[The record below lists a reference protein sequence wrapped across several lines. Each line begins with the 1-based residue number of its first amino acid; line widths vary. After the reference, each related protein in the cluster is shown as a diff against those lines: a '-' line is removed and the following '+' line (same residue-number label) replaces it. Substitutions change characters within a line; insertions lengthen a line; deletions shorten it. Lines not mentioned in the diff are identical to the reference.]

1 MRDNPKPYEI
11 YRHFKGN
18 TYQIL
23 AIAKDSEDGHL
34 IVVYQALYGSYEI
47 YARDLVQFMS
57 PVDRIKYPEAEA
69 QYRFTKVEP
78 AQPTVNAGNG
88 RSCSQPDSK
97 TDTGYADSQSNF
109 QMDTGYSDSR
119 SNSKANTVHSEGRSD
134 VKVNAEYQSNQSDEK
149 TNTGHQDDQS
159 DIKVDADYQMDPQ
172 VEAFLDADSYE
183 EKLNI
188 LAGLHRRITD
198 DMLQIMALTMDI
210 ELNPGSTQEQYDELK
225 NCLLTRDKFE
235 ADRRF

>member
-23 AIAKDSEDGHL
+23 AIAKDSENGHL

-69 QYRFTKVEP
+69 QYRFTKVDS
-78 AQPTVNAGNG
+78 AQPTVNDKNG
-88 RSCSQPDSK
+88 HSYSQSDTK
-97 TDTGYADSQSNF
+97 TDTGN
-109 QMDTGYSDSR
+109 SDSR

-134 VKVNAEYQSNQSDEK
+134 VKINAEYQSNQSDEK

-210 ELNPGSTQEQYDELK
+210 ELNPGSTQERYDELK

>member
-57 PVDRIKYPEAEA
+57 PVDRIKYPEVEA
-69 QYRFTKVEP
+69 QYRFTKVKP
-78 AQPTVNAGNG
+78 VQPTANGGNG
-88 RSCSQPDSK
+88 HSYSRSDSK
-97 TDTGYADSQSNF
+97 TDKGYSASRSNS
-109 QMDTGYSDSR
+109 QMDTGYSASQ
-119 SNSKANTVHSEGRSD
+119 SNSKANTVHSESKSD
-134 VKVNAEYQSNQSDEK
+134 VKVNAEYQSSQSDEK
-149 TNTGHQDDQS
+149 TNAGHQDDQS
-159 DIKVDADYQMDPQ
+159 DVKTDTDYQMDPQ

-210 ELNPGSTQEQYDELK
+210 ELNPGSTQERYDELK

>member
-69 QYRFTKVEP
+69 QYRFTKVDS
-78 AQPTVNAGNG
+78 AQPTVNDKNG
-88 RSCSQPDSK
+88 HSYSQSDTK
-97 TDTGYADSQSNF
+97 TDTGN
-109 QMDTGYSDSR
+109 SDSR
-119 SNSKANTVHSEGRSD
+119 SNSQMDTGHFESKSD
-134 VKVNAEYQSNQSDEK
+134 VNVNAEYQSSQSVEK
-149 TNTGHQDDQS
+149 TDAGHQDEQS
-159 DIKVDADYQMDPQ
+159 DAKSDAGYQMDPQ

-198 DMLQIMALTMDI
+198 DMLKIMALTMDI

-225 NCLLTRDKFE
+225 NCLLTRNKFE
-235 ADRRF
+235 ADRRI

>member
-57 PVDRIKYPEAEA
+57 PVDHINYPEVEA
-69 QYRFTKVEP
+69 QYRFTKVES
-78 AQPTVNAGNG
+78 AQPIVNGGNVHSYN
-88 RSCSQPDSK
+88 RSDSK
-97 TDTGYADSQSNF
+97 T
-109 QMDTGYSDSR
+109 DTGYSDSR
-119 SNSKANTVHSEGRSD
+119 SNSKANTVHSESRSD
-134 VKVNAEYQSNQSDEK
+134 VNVNAEYQSSQSDEK
-149 TNTGHQDDQS
+149 TNAGHQDDRS
-159 DIKVDADYQMDPQ
+159 DVKTDTDYQMDPQ

-210 ELNPGSTQEQYDELK
+210 ELNPGSTQERYDELK

>member
-1 MRDNPKPYEI
+1 MRNNPKPYEI

-69 QYRFTKVEP
+69 QYRFTKVDS
-78 AQPTVNAGNG
+78 AQPTVNDKNG
-88 RSCSQPDSK
+88 HSYSQTDTK
-97 TDTGYADSQSNF
+97 TDTGNSDSRSNF
-109 QMDTGYSDSR
+109 QMDTGHFE
-119 SNSKANTVHSEGRSD
+119 SKSE
-134 VKVNAEYQSNQSDEK
+134 VNVNAEYQSSQSVEK
-149 TNTGHQDDQS
+149 TDAGHQDEQS
-159 DIKVDADYQMDPQ
+159 DAKSDAGYQMDPQ

-198 DMLQIMALTMDI
+198 DMLKIMALTMDI

-225 NCLLTRDKFE
+225 NCLLTRNKFE
-235 ADRRF
+235 ADRRI

>member
-69 QYRFTKVEP
+69 QYRFTKVDS
-78 AQPTVNAGNG
+78 AQPTVNDKNG
-88 RSCSQPDSK
+88 HSYSQSDTK
-97 TDTGYADSQSNF
+97 TDTGN
-109 QMDTGYSDSR
+109 SDSR

-159 DIKVDADYQMDPQ
+159 DIKVDAGYQMDPQ

-210 ELNPGSTQEQYDELK
+210 ELNPGSTQERYDELK

>member
-1 MRDNPKPYEI
+1 MRNNPKPYEI

-69 QYRFTKVEP
+69 QYRFTKVDS
-78 AQPTVNAGNG
+78 AQPTVNDKNG
-88 RSCSQPDSK
+88 HSYSQSDTK
-97 TDTGYADSQSNF
+97 TDTGNSDSRSNF
-109 QMDTGYSDSR
+109 QMDTGHFE
-119 SNSKANTVHSEGRSD
+119 SKSE
-134 VKVNAEYQSNQSDEK
+134 VNVNAEYQSSQSVEK
-149 TNTGHQDDQS
+149 TDAGHQDEQS
-159 DIKVDADYQMDPQ
+159 DAKSDAGYQMDPQ

-198 DMLQIMALTMDI
+198 DMLKIMALTMDI

-225 NCLLTRDKFE
+225 NCLLTRNKFE
-235 ADRRF
+235 ADRRI

>member
-69 QYRFTKVEP
+69 QYRFTKVDS
-78 AQPTVNAGNG
+78 AQPTVNDKNG
-88 RSCSQPDSK
+88 HSYSQSDTK
-97 TDTGYADSQSNF
+97 TDTGN
-109 QMDTGYSDSR
+109 SDSR
-119 SNSKANTVHSEGRSD
+119 SNPQMDTGHFESKSD
-134 VKVNAEYQSNQSDEK
+134 VNVNVEYQSSQSDEK
-149 TNTGHQDDQS
+149 TNAGHQDEQS
-159 DIKVDADYQMDPQ
+159 DVKSDAGYQMDPQ

-198 DMLQIMALTMDI
+198 DMLKIMALTMDI
-210 ELNPGSTQEQYDELK
+210 ELNPGSLFK
-225 NCLLTRDKFE
+225 FNRALTSINPGPGFNTSSSCSV
-235 ADRRF
+235 

>member
-69 QYRFTKVEP
+69 QYRFTKVDS
-78 AQPTVNAGNG
+78 AQPTVNDKNG
-88 RSCSQPDSK
+88 HSYSQPDTK
-97 TDTGYADSQSNF
+97 TDTGN
-109 QMDTGYSDSR
+109 SDSR

-210 ELNPGSTQEQYDELK
+210 ELNPGSTQERYDELK

>member
-34 IVVYQALYGSYEI
+34 IVIYQALYGSYEI

-69 QYRFTKVEP
+69 QYRFTKVDS
-78 AQPTVNAGNG
+78 AQPTVNDKNG
-88 RSCSQPDSK
+88 HSYSQSDTK
-97 TDTGYADSQSNF
+97 TDTGN
-109 QMDTGYSDSR
+109 SDSR
-119 SNSKANTVHSEGRSD
+119 SNSQMDTGHFESKSD
-134 VKVNAEYQSNQSDEK
+134 VNVKVEYQSSQSDEK
-149 TNTGHQDDQS
+149 TNAGHQDEQS
-159 DIKVDADYQMDPQ
+159 DVKADADYQMDPQ

-198 DMLQIMALTMDI
+198 DMLKIMALTMDI

-225 NCLLTRDKFE
+225 NCLLTRNKFE
-235 ADRRF
+235 ADRRI

>member
-69 QYRFTKVEP
+69 QYRFTKVDS
-78 AQPTVNAGNG
+78 AQPTVNDKNG
-88 RSCSQPDSK
+88 HSYSQSDTK
-97 TDTGYADSQSNF
+97 TDTGN
-109 QMDTGYSDSR
+109 SDSR
-119 SNSKANTVHSEGRSD
+119 SNSKANTVHSEGRTD
-134 VKVNAEYQSNQSDEK
+134 VKVNAEYQSSQSDEK

-198 DMLQIMALTMDI
+198 DMLKIMALTMDI

-225 NCLLTRDKFE
+225 NCLLTRNKFE
-235 ADRRF
+235 ADRRI

>member
-69 QYRFTKVEP
+69 QYRFTKVDS
-78 AQPTVNAGNG
+78 AQPTVNDKNG
-88 RSCSQPDSK
+88 HSYSQSDTK
-97 TDTGYADSQSNF
+97 TDTGN
-109 QMDTGYSDSR
+109 SDSR
-119 SNSKANTVHSEGRSD
+119 SNSQMDTGHFESKSD
-134 VKVNAEYQSNQSDEK
+134 VNVNAEYQSSQSVEK
-149 TNTGHQDDQS
+149 TDAGHQDEQS
-159 DIKVDADYQMDPQ
+159 DVKSDAGYQMDPQ

-198 DMLQIMALTMDI
+198 DMLKIMALTMDI

-225 NCLLTRDKFE
+225 NCLLTRNKFE
-235 ADRRF
+235 ADRRI

>member
-69 QYRFTKVEP
+69 QYRFTKVDS
-78 AQPTVNAGNG
+78 AQPTVNDKNG
-88 RSCSQPDSK
+88 HSYSQSDTK
-97 TDTGYADSQSNF
+97 TDTGN
-109 QMDTGYSDSR
+109 SDSR
-119 SNSKANTVHSEGRSD
+119 SNPQMDTGHFESKSD
-134 VKVNAEYQSNQSDEK
+134 VNVNVEYQSSQSDEK
-149 TNTGHQDDQS
+149 TNAGHQDEQS
-159 DIKVDADYQMDPQ
+159 DVKSDAGYQMDPQ

-198 DMLQIMALTMDI
+198 DMLKIMALTMDI

-225 NCLLTRDKFE
+225 DCLLTRNKFE
-235 ADRRF
+235 ADRRI

>member
-69 QYRFTKVEP
+69 QYRFTKVDS
-78 AQPTVNAGNG
+78 AQPTVNDKNG
-88 RSCSQPDSK
+88 HSYSQSDTK
-97 TDTGYADSQSNF
+97 TDTGN
-109 QMDTGYSDSR
+109 SDSR
-119 SNSKANTVHSEGRSD
+119 SNSQMDTGHFESKSD
-134 VKVNAEYQSNQSDEK
+134 VNVKAEYQSSQSDEK
-149 TNTGHQDDQS
+149 TNAGHQDEQS
-159 DIKVDADYQMDPQ
+159 DVKADADYQMDPQ

-198 DMLQIMALTMDI
+198 DMLKIMALTMDI

-225 NCLLTRDKFE
+225 NCLLTRNKFE
-235 ADRRF
+235 ADRRI

>member
-78 AQPTVNAGNG
+78 AQPTVNGGNG
-88 RSCSQPDSK
+88 HSYNRSASK
-97 TDTGYADSQSNF
+97 TDTGYSASWSNSQT
-109 QMDTGYSDSR
+109 DTGNSDSR
-119 SNSKANTVHSEGRSD
+119 SNSQMDTGHFESKSD
-134 VKVNAEYQSNQSDEK
+134 VNVNAEYQSSQSVEK
-149 TNTGHQDDQS
+149 TDAGHQDEQS
-159 DIKVDADYQMDPQ
+159 DAKSDAGYQMDPQ

-210 ELNPGSTQEQYDELK
+210 ELNPGSTQERYDELK

>member
-69 QYRFTKVEP
+69 QYRFTKVDS
-78 AQPTVNAGNG
+78 AQPTVNDKNG
-88 RSCSQPDSK
+88 HSYSQSDTK
-97 TDTGYADSQSNF
+97 TDTGN
-109 QMDTGYSDSR
+109 SDSR
-119 SNSKANTVHSEGRSD
+119 SNPQMDTGHFESKSD
-134 VKVNAEYQSNQSDEK
+134 VNVNVEYQSSQSDEK
-149 TNTGHQDDQS
+149 TNAGHQDEQS
-159 DIKVDADYQMDPQ
+159 DVKADADYQMDPQ

-210 ELNPGSTQEQYDELK
+210 ELNPGSTQERYDELK

-235 ADRRF
+235 ADRRI

>member
-69 QYRFTKVEP
+69 QYRFTKVDS
-78 AQPTVNAGNG
+78 AQPTVNDKNG
-88 RSCSQPDSK
+88 HPYSQSDTK
-97 TDTGYADSQSNF
+97 TDTGN
-109 QMDTGYSDSR
+109 SDSR
-119 SNSKANTVHSEGRSD
+119 SNSQMDTGHFESKSD
-134 VKVNAEYQSNQSDEK
+134 VNVNAEYQSNQSDEK

-210 ELNPGSTQEQYDELK
+210 ELNPGSTQERYDELK

>member
-69 QYRFTKVEP
+69 QYRFTKVDS
-78 AQPTVNAGNG
+78 AQPTVNDKNG
-88 RSCSQPDSK
+88 HSYSQSDTK
-97 TDTGYADSQSNF
+97 TDTGN
-109 QMDTGYSDSR
+109 SDSR
-119 SNSKANTVHSEGRSD
+119 SNSQMDTGHFESKSD
-134 VKVNAEYQSNQSDEK
+134 VNVNAEYQSNQSDEK

-198 DMLQIMALTMDI
+198 DMLKIMALTMDI
-210 ELNPGSTQEQYDELK
+210 ELNPGSTQERYDELK

>member
-69 QYRFTKVEP
+69 QYRFTKVDS
-78 AQPTVNAGNG
+78 AQPTVNDKNG
-88 RSCSQPDSK
+88 HP
-97 TDTGYADSQSNF
+97 YSQSDTKT
-109 QMDTGYSDSR
+109 DTGYSDSR
-119 SNSKANTVHSEGRSD
+119 SNSQMDTGHFESKSD
-134 VKVNAEYQSNQSDEK
+134 VNVKVEYQSNQSDEK

-159 DIKVDADYQMDPQ
+159 DI
-172 VEAFLDADSYE
+172 
-183 EKLNI
+183 
-188 LAGLHRRITD
+188 
-198 DMLQIMALTMDI
+198 
-210 ELNPGSTQEQYDELK
+210 
-225 NCLLTRDKFE
+225 
-235 ADRRF
+235 

>member
-69 QYRFTKVEP
+69 QYRFTKVDS
-78 AQPTVNAGNG
+78 AQPTVNDKNG
-88 RSCSQPDSK
+88 HSYSQSDTK
-97 TDTGYADSQSNF
+97 TDTGNSDSRSNS
-109 QMDTGYSDSR
+109 QMDTCYSDSR
-119 SNSKANTVHSEGRSD
+119 SNSKA
-134 VKVNAEYQSNQSDEK
+134 
-149 TNTGHQDDQS
+149 NTGHQDDQS

-198 DMLQIMALTMDI
+198 DMLKIMALTMDI

-225 NCLLTRDKFE
+225 NCLLTRNKFE
-235 ADRRF
+235 ADRRI

>member
-1 MRDNPKPYEI
+1 MRNNPKPYEI

-57 PVDRIKYPEAEA
+57 PVDRIRYPEAEA
-69 QYRFTKVEP
+69 QYRFTKVDS
-78 AQPTVNAGNG
+78 AQPTVNDKNG
-88 RSCSQPDSK
+88 HSYSQTDTK
-97 TDTGYADSQSNF
+97 TDTGN
-109 QMDTGYSDSR
+109 SDSR
-119 SNSKANTVHSEGRSD
+119 SNSQMDTGHFESKSE
-134 VKVNAEYQSNQSDEK
+134 VNVNAEYQSSQSDEK
-149 TNTGHQDDQS
+149 TDAGHQDEQS
-159 DIKVDADYQMDPQ
+159 DVKSDAGYQMDPQ

-198 DMLQIMALTMDI
+198 DMLKIMALTMDI

-225 NCLLTRDKFE
+225 NCLLTRNKFE
-235 ADRRF
+235 ADRRI

>member
-18 TYQIL
+18 IYQIL

-69 QYRFTKVEP
+69 QYRFTKVDS
-78 AQPTVNAGNG
+78 AQPTVNDKNG
-88 RSCSQPDSK
+88 HSYSQSDTK
-97 TDTGYADSQSNF
+97 TDTGN
-109 QMDTGYSDSR
+109 SDSR
-119 SNSKANTVHSEGRSD
+119 SNSQMDTGHFESRSD
-134 VKVNAEYQSNQSDEK
+134 VNVNVEYQSSQSDEK

-159 DIKVDADYQMDPQ
+159 DVKADADYQMDPQ

-198 DMLQIMALTMDI
+198 DMLKIMALTMDI

-225 NCLLTRDKFE
+225 NCLLTRNKFE
-235 ADRRF
+235 ADRRI

>member
-1 MRDNPKPYEI
+1 MRNNPKPYEI

-69 QYRFTKVEP
+69 QYRFTKVDS
-78 AQPTVNAGNG
+78 AQPTVNDKNG
-88 RSCSQPDSK
+88 HSYSQTDTK
-97 TDTGYADSQSNF
+97 TDTGN
-109 QMDTGYSDSR
+109 SDSR
-119 SNSKANTVHSEGRSD
+119 SNSQMDTGHFESKSE
-134 VKVNAEYQSNQSDEK
+134 VNVNAEYQSSQSDEK
-149 TNTGHQDDQS
+149 TDAGHQDEQS
-159 DIKVDADYQMDPQ
+159 DAKSDAGYQMDPQ

-198 DMLQIMALTMDI
+198 DMLKIMALTMDI

-225 NCLLTRDKFE
+225 NCLLTRNKFE
-235 ADRRF
+235 ADRRI

>member
-69 QYRFTKVEP
+69 QYRFTKVDS
-78 AQPTVNAGNG
+78 AQPTVNDKNG
-88 RSCSQPDSK
+88 HSYSQSDTK
-97 TDTGYADSQSNF
+97 TDTGN
-109 QMDTGYSDSR
+109 SDSR
-119 SNSKANTVHSEGRSD
+119 SNSQMDTGHFESRSD
-134 VKVNAEYQSNQSDEK
+134 VNVNVEYQSSQSDEK

-159 DIKVDADYQMDPQ
+159 DVKADADYQMDPQ

-210 ELNPGSTQEQYDELK
+210 ELNPGSTQERYDELK

>member
-69 QYRFTKVEP
+69 QYRFTKVDS
-78 AQPTVNAGNG
+78 AQPTVNDKNG
-88 RSCSQPDSK
+88 HSYSQTDTK
-97 TDTGYADSQSNF
+97 TDTGN
-109 QMDTGYSDSR
+109 SDSR
-119 SNSKANTVHSEGRSD
+119 SNSQMDTGHFESKSE
-134 VKVNAEYQSNQSDEK
+134 VNVNAEYQSSQSDEK
-149 TNTGHQDDQS
+149 TDAGHQDEQS
-159 DIKVDADYQMDPQ
+159 DAKSDAGYQMDPQ

-198 DMLQIMALTMDI
+198 DMLKIMALTMDI

-225 NCLLTRDKFE
+225 NCLLTRNKFE
-235 ADRRF
+235 ADRRI

>member
-69 QYRFTKVEP
+69 QYRFTKVDS
-78 AQPTVNAGNG
+78 AQPTVNDKNG
-88 RSCSQPDSK
+88 HSYSQSDTK
-97 TDTGYADSQSNF
+97 TDTGN
-109 QMDTGYSDSR
+109 SDSR
-119 SNSKANTVHSEGRSD
+119 SNSQMDTGHFESKSD
-134 VKVNAEYQSNQSDEK
+134 VNVNAEYQSSQSVEK
-149 TNTGHQDDQS
+149 TDAGHQDEQS
-159 DIKVDADYQMDPQ
+159 DAKSDAGYQMDPQ

-210 ELNPGSTQEQYDELK
+210 ELNPGSTQERYDELK

>member
-1 MRDNPKPYEI
+1 MRNNPKPYEI

-69 QYRFTKVEP
+69 QYRFTKVDS
-78 AQPTVNAGNG
+78 AQPTVNDKNG
-88 RSCSQPDSK
+88 HSYSQTDTK
-97 TDTGYADSQSNF
+97 TDTGN
-109 QMDTGYSDSR
+109 SDSR
-119 SNSKANTVHSEGRSD
+119 SNSQMDTGHFESKSE
-134 VKVNAEYQSNQSDEK
+134 VNVNAEYQSSQSVEK
-149 TNTGHQDDQS
+149 TDAGHQDEQS
-159 DIKVDADYQMDPQ
+159 DVKSDAGYQMDPQ

-198 DMLQIMALTMDI
+198 DMLKIMALTMDI

-225 NCLLTRDKFE
+225 NCLLTRNKFE
-235 ADRRF
+235 ADRRI

>member
-69 QYRFTKVEP
+69 QYRFTKVDS
-78 AQPTVNAGNG
+78 AQPTVNDKNG
-88 RSCSQPDSK
+88 HSYSQSDAK
-97 TDTGYADSQSNF
+97 TDTGN
-109 QMDTGYSDSR
+109 SDSR
-119 SNSKANTVHSEGRSD
+119 SNSQMDTGHFESKSD
-134 VKVNAEYQSNQSDEK
+134 VNVKAEYQSSQSDEK
-149 TNTGHQDDQS
+149 TNAGHQDEQS
-159 DIKVDADYQMDPQ
+159 DVKADADYQMDPQ

-198 DMLQIMALTMDI
+198 DMLKIMALTMDI

-225 NCLLTRDKFE
+225 NCLLTRNKFE
-235 ADRRF
+235 ADRRI

>member
-1 MRDNPKPYEI
+1 MRNNPKPYEI

-69 QYRFTKVEP
+69 QYRFTKVDS
-78 AQPTVNAGNG
+78 AQPTVNDKNG
-88 RSCSQPDSK
+88 HSYSQTDTK
-97 TDTGYADSQSNF
+97 TDTGN
-109 QMDTGYSDSR
+109 SDSR
-119 SNSKANTVHSEGRSD
+119 SNSQMDTGHFESKSE
-134 VKVNAEYQSNQSDEK
+134 VNVNAEYQSSQSVEK
-149 TNTGHQDDQS
+149 TDAGHQDEQS
-159 DIKVDADYQMDPQ
+159 DVKSDAGYQMDPQ
-172 VEAFLDADSYE
+172 VEAFLDADAYE

-198 DMLQIMALTMDI
+198 DMLKIMALTMDI

-225 NCLLTRDKFE
+225 NCLLTRNKFE
-235 ADRRF
+235 ADRRI

>member
-69 QYRFTKVEP
+69 QYRFTKVDS
-78 AQPTVNAGNG
+78 AQPTVNDKNG
-88 RSCSQPDSK
+88 HSYSQSDTK
-97 TDTGYADSQSNF
+97 TDTGN
-109 QMDTGYSDSR
+109 SDSR
-119 SNSKANTVHSEGRSD
+119 SNPQMDTGHFESKSD
-134 VKVNAEYQSNQSDEK
+134 VNVNVEYQSSQSDEK
-149 TNTGHQDDQS
+149 TNAGHQDEQS
-159 DIKVDADYQMDPQ
+159 DVKSDAGYQMDPQ

-198 DMLQIMALTMDI
+198 DMLKIMALTMDI
-210 ELNPGSTQEQYDELK
+210 ELDPGSTQEQYDELK
-225 NCLLTRDKFE
+225 NCLLTRNKFE
-235 ADRRF
+235 ADRRI

>member
-69 QYRFTKVEP
+69 QYRFTKVDS
-78 AQPTVNAGNG
+78 AQPTVNDKNG
-88 RSCSQPDSK
+88 HSYSQSDTK
-97 TDTGYADSQSNF
+97 TDTGNSDSRSNF
-109 QMDTGYSDSR
+109 QMDTGHFE
-119 SNSKANTVHSEGRSD
+119 SKSE
-134 VKVNAEYQSNQSDEK
+134 VNVNAEYQSSQSVEK
-149 TNTGHQDDQS
+149 TDAGHQDEQS
-159 DIKVDADYQMDPQ
+159 DAKSDAGYQMDPQ

-198 DMLQIMALTMDI
+198 DMLKIMALTMDI

-225 NCLLTRDKFE
+225 NCLLTRNKFE
-235 ADRRF
+235 ADRRI

>member
-69 QYRFTKVEP
+69 QYRFTKVDS
-78 AQPTVNAGNG
+78 AQPTVNDKNG
-88 RSCSQPDSK
+88 HSYSQSDTK
-97 TDTGYADSQSNF
+97 TDTGN
-109 QMDTGYSDSR
+109 SDSR
-119 SNSKANTVHSEGRSD
+119 SNSQMDTGHFESKSE
-134 VKVNAEYQSNQSDEK
+134 VNVNAEYQSSQSVEK
-149 TNTGHQDDQS
+149 TDAGHQDEQS
-159 DIKVDADYQMDPQ
+159 DAKSDAGYQMDPQ

-198 DMLQIMALTMDI
+198 DMLKIMALTMDI

-225 NCLLTRDKFE
+225 NCLLTRNKFE
-235 ADRRF
+235 ADRRI

>member
-69 QYRFTKVEP
+69 QYRFTKVDS
-78 AQPTVNAGNG
+78 AQPTVNDKNG
-88 RSCSQPDSK
+88 HSYSQSDTK
-97 TDTGYADSQSNF
+97 TDTGNSDSQSNS
-109 QMDTGYSDSR
+109 QMDTGHFE
-119 SNSKANTVHSEGRSD
+119 SKSE
-134 VKVNAEYQSNQSDEK
+134 VNVNAEYQSSQSDEK
-149 TNTGHQDDQS
+149 TDAGHQDEQS
-159 DIKVDADYQMDPQ
+159 DAKSDAGYQMDPQ

-198 DMLQIMALTMDI
+198 DMLKIMALTMDI

-225 NCLLTRDKFE
+225 NCLLTRNKFE
-235 ADRRF
+235 ADRRI

>member
-23 AIAKDSEDGHL
+23 VIAKDSEDGHL

-69 QYRFTKVEP
+69 QYRFTKVDS
-78 AQPTVNAGNG
+78 AQPTVNDKNG
-88 RSCSQPDSK
+88 HPYSQSDTK
-97 TDTGYADSQSNF
+97 TDTGN
-109 QMDTGYSDSR
+109 SDSR
-119 SNSKANTVHSEGRSD
+119 SNPQMDTGHFESKSD
-134 VKVNAEYQSNQSDEK
+134 VNVNVEYQSSQSDEK
-149 TNTGHQDDQS
+149 TNAGHQDEQS
-159 DIKVDADYQMDPQ
+159 DVKSDAGYQMDPQ

-198 DMLQIMALTMDI
+198 DMLKIMALTMDI

-225 NCLLTRDKFE
+225 NCLLTRNKFE
-235 ADRRF
+235 ADRRI

>member
-18 TYQIL
+18 HYQIL

-34 IVVYQALYGSYEI
+34 IVVYQALYGNYEI
-47 YARDLVQFMS
+47 YTRDLVQFMS
-57 PVDRIKYPEAEA
+57 PVDRIKYPEVKA

-78 AQPTVNAGNG
+78 AQTTVDDGHPY
-88 RSCSQPDSK
+88 RQSDSK
-97 TDTGYADSQSNF
+97 MNSVYSDDQPNS
-109 QMDTGYSDSR
+109 QMDTGHFE
-119 SNSKANTVHSEGRSD
+119 SK
-134 VKVNAEYQSNQSDEK
+134 SDEK
-149 TNTGHQDDQS
+149 TNAGHQDNQS
-159 DIKVDADYQMDPQ
+159 DVKVDADYQMDPQ

-210 ELNPGSTQEQYDELK
+210 ELNPGSTQERYDELK

-235 ADRRF
+235 ADRRI

>member
-23 AIAKDSEDGHL
+23 AIAKDAEDGHL

-69 QYRFTKVEP
+69 QYRFTKVDS
-78 AQPTVNAGNG
+78 AQPTVNDKNG
-88 RSCSQPDSK
+88 HSYSQSDTK
-97 TDTGYADSQSNF
+97 TDTGN
-109 QMDTGYSDSR
+109 SDSR
-119 SNSKANTVHSEGRSD
+119 SNSKANTVYSEGRSD

-198 DMLQIMALTMDI
+198 DMLKIMALTMDI

-225 NCLLTRDKFE
+225 NCLLTRNKFE
-235 ADRRF
+235 ADRRI

>member
-1 MRDNPKPYEI
+1 MRNNPKPYEI

-57 PVDRIKYPEAEA
+57 PVDRIRYPEAEA
-69 QYRFTKVEP
+69 QYRFTKVDS
-78 AQPTVNAGNG
+78 AQPTVNDKNG
-88 RSCSQPDSK
+88 HSYSQTDTK
-97 TDTGYADSQSNF
+97 TDTGN
-109 QMDTGYSDSR
+109 SDSR
-119 SNSKANTVHSEGRSD
+119 SNSQMDTGHFESKSE
-134 VKVNAEYQSNQSDEK
+134 VNVNAEYQSSQSDEK
-149 TNTGHQDDQS
+149 TDAGHQDEQS
-159 DIKVDADYQMDPQ
+159 DAKSDAGYQMDPQ

-198 DMLQIMALTMDI
+198 DMLKIMALTMDI

-225 NCLLTRDKFE
+225 NCLLTRNKFE
-235 ADRRF
+235 ADRRI